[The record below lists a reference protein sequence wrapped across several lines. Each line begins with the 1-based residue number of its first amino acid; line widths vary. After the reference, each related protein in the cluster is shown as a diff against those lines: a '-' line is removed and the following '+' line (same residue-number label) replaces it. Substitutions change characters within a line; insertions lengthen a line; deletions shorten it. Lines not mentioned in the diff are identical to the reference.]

1 MKEFTYTITRPNGLH
16 GRPAA
21 DLVTAAQTLDST
33 VTIRKGDRCVGA
45 DRLMALMTLGA
56 VQGDT
61 VTVTIEG
68 GDEEKA
74 LAHMRAY
81 FAEHL

>member
-1 MKEFTYTITRPNGLH
+1 MKEFTYTVTRPNGLH

-21 DLVTAAQTLDST
+21 DLATAAQALDST
-33 VTIRKGDRCVGA
+33 VTVRKGDRCVGA

-56 VQGDT
+56 AQGDT
-61 VTVTIEG
+61 ITVTVEG

-74 LAHMRAY
+74 LEQLRTY
-81 FAEHL
+81 FAQNL

>member
-1 MKEFTYTITRPNGLH
+1 MKEFTYTITNPSGLH

-21 DLVTAAQTLDST
+21 DLVTQAQTMDSA
-33 VTIRKGDRCVGA
+33 VTIRKGDKCVGA

-56 VQGDT
+56 AQGDT
-61 VTVTIEG
+61 VTVIVEG

-74 LAHMRAY
+74 LEQLRNY
-81 FAEHL
+81 FTQNL

>member
-21 DLVTAAQTLDST
+21 ELVTAVQTLDST
-33 VTIRKGDRCVGA
+33 VTVRKGERCVGA

-61 VTVTIEG
+61 VTVTIDG
-68 GDEEKA
+68 GDEQRT
-74 LAHMRAY
+74 LAAMQAY

>member
-1 MKEFTYTITRPNGLH
+1 MKKFTYTVTRPNGLH

-21 DLVTAAQTLDST
+21 DLVTAAQALDST
-33 VTIRKGDRCVGA
+33 VTVRKDDRCVGA
-45 DRLMALMTLGA
+45 DRLMALMTLGVA
-56 VQGDT
+56 QGET

-68 GDEEKA
+68 GDEARA
-74 LAHMRAY
+74 LAVMQAY